1 MTEPVWAEPTFPDYP
16 PTVANAVADAAGTWG
31 DHQFVVTPDDS
42 VTYAQLDRRSRHLA
56 ARLVDAGVTK
66 GDKVAVLF
74 PNSPAWVISWVAVTR
89 IGAVIVPVSTFYKEF
104 ELGRF
109 LRHSDV
115 GFLLGVPSFL
125 THDYVGRLAA
135 VAPELDDQTGPQ
147 LLLAS
152 LPQLRGVFFWGDSP
166 VPWATGGWGDGL
178 DDEPPERPAAVAA
191 AMEAD
196 VSPADPM
203 MLMYTSGSTA
213 DPKGALHSH
222 GGMTRHATNMAA
234 LSQWESS
241 FRLWSPM
248 PFFWVGGFHTIM
260 FRALVSGATLVTQ
273 GAVDAGE
280 VLETIEREKITHVL
294 AWPGTTQALM
304 DHPRYAS
311 TDFSSVLGGS
321 LYEQVPAD
329 RRPSDMTLSC
339 NSLGMTET
347 CGPHSSYTVHEEH
360 HGVPPEYRGTFGR
373 MVPGVEVR
381 IVDFDTGE
389 PLPDGVEGEVVVRGY
404 SVMLGIYK
412 QERADTFDVEGWYHT
427 SDRGLYRDG
436 WLFFSGRQSDMI
448 KTSGSNVAPA
458 EVEICLTAF
467 PEIMQAFVLG
477 VHHPTHEQDV
487 VALVVPWSS
496 ASGEPGTLVT
506 DDITARLRQ
515 QLSSFK
521 VPTQMFVLSEDQVP
535 WLPSQKPDRRAL
547 ARLAEELVKATA

>member
-1 MTEPVWAEPTFPDYP
+1 
-16 PTVANAVADAAGTWG
+16 
-31 DHQFVVTPDDS
+31 
-42 VTYAQLDRRSRHLA
+42 
-56 ARLVDAGVTK
+56 
-66 GDKVAVLF
+66 
-74 PNSPAWVISWVAVTR
+74 
-89 IGAVIVPVSTFYKEF
+89 
-104 ELGRF
+104 
-109 LRHSDV
+109 
-115 GFLLGVPSFL
+115 
-125 THDYVGRLAA
+125 
-135 VAPELDDQTGPQ
+135 
-147 LLLAS
+147 
-152 LPQLRGVFFWGDSP
+152 
-166 VPWATGGWGDGL
+166 
-178 DDEPPERPAAVAA
+178 
-191 AMEAD
+191 MEAD

-234 LSQWESS
+234 MSEWESS

-260 FRALVSGATLVTQ
+260 FRALISGATLVTQ

-280 VLETIEREKITHVL
+280 VLETIEREKVTHIL
-294 AWPGTTQALM
+294 AWPATAQALM

-329 RRPSDMTLSC
+329 RRPVDMTLGC

-347 CGPHSSYTVHEEH
+347 CGPHSSYTVHEER

-381 IVDFDTGE
+381 IVDFDTGK

-404 SVMLGIYK
+404 SLMLGIYK
-412 QERADTFDVEGWYHT
+412 QERADTFDAEGWYHT

-458 EVEICLTAF
+458 EVEICLTTF
-467 PEIMQAFVLG
+467 PEVMQAFVLG
-477 VHHPTHEQDV
+477 VPTPPTNRTWWRWSCPGR
-487 VALVVPWSS
+487 ARPANRGRSTPTTSRPGSGSSSRRSRCPRRCSCCPRTRSPGCPARRPTAAPW
-496 ASGEPGTLVT
+496 
-506 DDITARLRQ
+506 
-515 QLSSFK
+515 
-521 VPTQMFVLSEDQVP
+521 
-535 WLPSQKPDRRAL
+535 PSWPKSW
-547 ARLAEELVKATA
+547 